1 MAGAVKKKALGMP
14 PRREAAP
21 LGSLLRLWLDEP
33 QPVLRLELIRIV
45 APLAIL
51 GFMSSRLAHAD
62 EWLTAVGFQVPEISG
77 GDWRQPLY
85 LAPLST
91 TSAWLLATVMVLSGL
106 AVSLGAR
113 ARAAAVVF
121 AATLAYVAL
130 ADRLAAFTVS
140 KLGPAVMLAL
150 AASPVGRRFGVDA
163 WLAQRKAPGA
173 PLPTHAAGGGA
184 RFFQVLLPMFYCGS
198 AIAKGRG
205 GWLAEPL
212 VLWSH
217 LHDSYQTALSWRLA
231 NGMPAWGWTALQ
243 VVVYVLEAGAPL
255 LFAYKK
261 TRGVALLTAVGMHAV
276 IAVMFWPVRWFSLL
290 MITLWLGAFLPEGW
304 LLRAAARV
312 KRA

>member
-1 MAGAVKKKALGMP
+1 VASALKAGKPP

-21 LGSLLRLWLDEP
+21 LGSLLRRWLDEP
-33 QPVLRLELIRIV
+33 QPILRLEIIRIF

-62 EWLTAVGFQVPEISG
+62 EWLTEVGFQVPEITG

-91 TSAWLLATVMVLSGL
+91 TSAWLLVAVMIGSGL
-106 AVSLGAR
+106 AVSLGVR

-163 WLAQRKAPGA
+163 WLTKRRDPKI
-173 PLPTHAAGGGA
+173 PLPTRAAGGGA
-184 RFFQVLLPMFYCGS
+184 RFFQVLLPLFYCGS

-205 GWLAEPL
+205 GWLKDPL

-217 LHDSYQTALSWRLA
+217 IHDSYQTAFSWMLA
-231 NGMPAWGWTALQ
+231 NSVPAWLWTALQ
-243 VVVYVLEAGAPL
+243 VVVYVLEAGAPI

-261 TRGVALLTAVGMHAV
+261 TRGAALLTAVGMHAF

-290 MITLWLGAFLPEGW
+290 MITMWLGAFLPEGW
-304 LLRAAARV
+304 LLKAAARV